1 MFIHGVSVFLQRAEE
16 AGEDYDQLKKL
27 DTQADELDRMERKRK
42 KKNPDPGFSGEWVCV
57 CRCVWVWV
65 WVCVCVCVCVYHH
78 CSSIDYAAAQYR
90 QYQRL
95 TKQMEPDLAAYEKQK
110 MEL

>member
-1 MFIHGVSVFLQRAEE
+1 M
-16 AGEDYDQLKKL
+16 
-27 DTQADELDRMERKRK
+27 
-42 KKNPDPGFSGEWVCV
+42 C
-57 CRCVWVWV
+57 
-65 WVCVCVCVCVYHH
+65 VCVCVCVRVRVRVRVCVCVCVCVCACVYHH